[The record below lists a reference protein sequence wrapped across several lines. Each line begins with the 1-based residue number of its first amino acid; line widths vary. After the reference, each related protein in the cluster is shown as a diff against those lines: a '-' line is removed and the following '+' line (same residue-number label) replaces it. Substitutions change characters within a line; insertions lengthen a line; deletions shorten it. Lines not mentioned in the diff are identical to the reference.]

1 MEYFGKGYFL
11 STIIFYAGFYV
22 IKKYFWYPKP
32 LTEGDNNKK
41 EDTVQECCWGQFID
55 IEIY

>member
-41 EDTVQECCWGQFID
+41 GIT
-55 IEIY
+55 

>member
-22 IKKYFWYPKP
+22 IKKYFWVPKR
-32 LTEGDNNKK
+32 LENHIKDNVV
-41 EDTVQECCWGQFID
+41 DDSWGQFVD
-55 IEIY
+55 IEKY

>member
-22 IKKYFWYPKP
+22 IKKYFWYPKN
-32 LTEGDNNKK
+32 LEDDNKK
-41 EDTVQECCWGQFID
+41 QNVVDDSWGQFVD